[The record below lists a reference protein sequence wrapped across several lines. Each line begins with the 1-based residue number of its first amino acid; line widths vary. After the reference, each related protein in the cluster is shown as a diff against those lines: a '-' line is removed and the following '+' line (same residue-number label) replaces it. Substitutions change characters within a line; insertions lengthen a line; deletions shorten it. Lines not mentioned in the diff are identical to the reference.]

1 MTTDPFDLALSAL
14 RRAALDVDRLSTAAT
29 RLADDT
35 AWSSNAADRYRS
47 AVGDLIDDIR
57 RLAGS
62 VAGLESDV
70 RSDAARWAV
79 IR

>member
-29 RLADDT
+29 RLADAT
-35 AWSSNAADRYRS
+35 AGRANAADRYRS

-79 IR
+79 TR